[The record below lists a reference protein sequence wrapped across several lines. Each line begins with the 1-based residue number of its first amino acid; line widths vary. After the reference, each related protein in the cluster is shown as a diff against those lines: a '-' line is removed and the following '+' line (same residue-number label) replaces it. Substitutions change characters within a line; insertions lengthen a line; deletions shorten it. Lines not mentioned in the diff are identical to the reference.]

1 MLKRNQLES
10 KVNYLEKLGI
20 NVDDLKKLSRIYK
33 LS

>member
-20 NVDDLKKLSRIYK
+20 NVDDLKKIIKNL
-33 LS
+33 